1 MSEIQELDESEMT
14 AEEMMA
20 LHLMELIE
28 AYETDD
34 ASDASFH
41 LEVFTVDGRRH
52 CLPYVEHSHGAV
64 VLMDDSRPHPAPRI
78 ISSCG
83 TLPRANS
90 ELNQR
95 CASNTMPSATPVAK
109 PCGEVCVHRPCR
121 PHTPAVTAVPLM
133 K

>member
-28 AYETDD
+28 AYETD
-34 ASDASFH
+34 DASFH

-64 VLMDDSRPHPAPRI
+64 VLMDDSRPPPGPKDHRHAAHRGDQ
-78 ISSCG
+78 SRSD
-83 TLPRANS
+83 
-90 ELNQR
+90 
-95 CASNTMPSATPVAK
+95 
-109 PCGEVCVHRPCR
+109 VH
-121 PHTPAVTAVPLM
+121 HHH
-133 K
+133 

>member
-20 LHLMELIE
+20 LHLMERIE
-28 AYETDD
+28 AYETD
-34 ASDASFH
+34 DASFH

-78 ISSCG
+78 IAMRHIVEINLDPPC
-83 TLPRANS
+83 
-90 ELNQR
+90 
-95 CASNTMPSATPVAK
+95 TPIVNALAYT
-109 PCGEVCVHRPCR
+109 GGIIQ
-121 PHTPAVTAVPLM
+121 
-133 K
+133 

>member
-28 AYETDD
+28 AYETDN

-64 VLMDDSRPHPAPRI
+64 VLMDDSRPHSALRI
-78 ISSCG
+78 IAMRHIVEINLDPTCTTIVNALTFTEG
-83 TLPRANS
+83 TI
-90 ELNQR
+90 Q
-95 CASNTMPSATPVAK
+95 
-109 PCGEVCVHRPCR
+109 
-121 PHTPAVTAVPLM
+121 
-133 K
+133 